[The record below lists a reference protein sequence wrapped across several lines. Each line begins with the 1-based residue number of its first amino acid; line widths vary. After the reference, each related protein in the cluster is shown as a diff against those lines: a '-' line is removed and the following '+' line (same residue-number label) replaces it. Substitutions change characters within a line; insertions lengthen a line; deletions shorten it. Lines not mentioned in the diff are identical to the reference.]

1 MQGKRR
7 LFCIIFII
15 CVEYF
20 TKLKTVASWNEERA
34 GRMFKLVIYFDSL
47 PYKTK
52 SAPWLT
58 GMVSII
64 FQRCIAFASYLLSFK
79 NGI

>member
-20 TKLKTVASWNEERA
+20 TKLKTVASWNEEGA

-47 PYKTK
+47 PYRPK
-52 SAPWLT
+52 SAP
-58 GMVSII
+58 
-64 FQRCIAFASYLLSFK
+64 
-79 NGI
+79 

>member
-1 MQGKRR
+1 MQGKRK

-47 PYKTK
+47 PYRTK
-52 SAPWLT
+52 SAP
-58 GMVSII
+58 
-64 FQRCIAFASYLLSFK
+64 
-79 NGI
+79 